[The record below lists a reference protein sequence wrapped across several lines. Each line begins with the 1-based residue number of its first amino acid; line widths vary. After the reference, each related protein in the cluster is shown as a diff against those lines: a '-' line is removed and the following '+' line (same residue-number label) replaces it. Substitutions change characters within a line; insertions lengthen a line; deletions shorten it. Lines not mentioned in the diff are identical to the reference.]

1 MPSGSAVPGYRP
13 PVAVAL
19 AEPLVEPLVDA
30 GAPVRTVGVVS
41 GAGDELWAEAKA
53 AACDAFVTGE
63 MGHHHALDAR
73 EAGLTCVVGTH
84 HATERVIV
92 PVLAGRLRAVFPG
105 LAVLESETDT
115 EPFCML

>member
-1 MPSGSAVPGYRP
+1 MR
-13 PVAVAL
+13 
-19 AEPLVEPLVDA
+19 
-30 GAPVRTVGVVS
+30 
-41 GAGDELWAEAKA
+41 
-53 AACDAFVTGE
+53 
-63 MGHHHALDAR
+63 AR

>member
-1 MPSGSAVPGYRP
+1 MW
-13 PVAVAL
+13 PVR
-19 AEPLVEPLVDA
+19 LVDA

-92 PVLAGRLRAVFPG
+92 PVLAGRLRAAFPG